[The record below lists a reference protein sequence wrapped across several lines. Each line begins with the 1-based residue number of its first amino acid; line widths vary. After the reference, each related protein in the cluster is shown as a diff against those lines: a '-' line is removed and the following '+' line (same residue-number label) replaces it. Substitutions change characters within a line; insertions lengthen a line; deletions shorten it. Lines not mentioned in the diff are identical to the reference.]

1 MTPPASERCET
12 TMTTTLGREHLQA
25 FIDNHGLNA
34 IILPMAVSAA
44 TVVDA
49 AGALGVEPSAII
61 KSLVFLA
68 EDRPFL
74 VVNSGT
80 ARVDRKKLADYLG
93 MNRRRVKFA
102 TAEQALEVTGY
113 VVGSMPPFGHR
124 EPLRTLVDRAVAQ
137 REEIYGGGGDIDALV
152 RLSSEELITVA
163 QAEIAEVSET
173 QRRKPV
179 F

>member
-1 MTPPASERCET
+1 
-12 TMTTTLGREHLQA
+12 MTTSLGREHLQS
-25 FIDNHGLNA
+25 FIDTHRLKA
-34 IILPMAVSAA
+34 TILPMAVPTA
-44 TVVDA
+44 TVTDA
-49 AGALGVEPSAII
+49 AGALGVAPSAII

-102 TAEQALEVTGY
+102 TAEQALEITGY

-124 EPLRTLVDRAVAQ
+124 EPLRTLLDRTAA
-137 REEIYGGGGDIDALV
+137 RRKDMYGGGGEIDALV
-152 RLSSEELITVA
+152 KVSSEELIAVT
-163 QAEIAEVSET
+163 QAEIADVSEM
-173 QRRKPV
+173 
-179 F
+179 

>member
-1 MTPPASERCET
+1 
-12 TMTTTLGREHLQA
+12 MTTLLLGRENLQA
-25 FIDNHGLNA
+25 FIDTHHLNA
-34 IILPMAVSAA
+34 TILPMAVSTA
-44 TVVDA
+44 TVTDA

-68 EDRPFL
+68 EDQPFL

-102 TAEQALEVTGY
+102 TTEQALTVTGY

-124 EPLRTLVDRAVAQ
+124 RPLRTIVDRAAVQ
-137 REEIYGGGGDIDALV
+137 RKEIYGGGGDVDALV
-152 RLSSEELITVA
+152 RVSSVELIEAT
-163 QAEIAEVSET
+163 QAEIADVSE
-173 QRRKPV
+173 V
-179 F
+179 